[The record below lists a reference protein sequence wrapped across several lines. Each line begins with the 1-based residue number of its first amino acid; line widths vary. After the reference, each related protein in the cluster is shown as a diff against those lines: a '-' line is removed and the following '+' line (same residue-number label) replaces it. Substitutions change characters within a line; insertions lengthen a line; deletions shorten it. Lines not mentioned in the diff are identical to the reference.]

1 MKFWQHLLTKLQ
13 QEQQSVYLLTVIENS
28 GSSPGRKGFKMLVSQ
43 DGFIFGSIGGGIMEF
58 TLVEKIK
65 ELLKLKELPIFF
77 RKQLHQGNGK
87 DKSGMIC
94 SGEQT
99 VIFHPL
105 NSANIL
111 LIKAI
116 INCLQNNQ
124 QKTLSLSPKGIELIE
139 NRISEKYQTVITSV
153 MDWNFKEL
161 IGFKETL
168 YIVGGGHVGLAV
180 SQLFRQLGFHVVVF
194 DNRDNLNTLEVNNF
208 AHEKH
213 VIDYL
218 EIAKHIKQ
226 GNDSY
231 VAIMTNKY
239 TDDKLVLSKIIRNQ
253 HKFIGVL
260 GSKAKLKTMW
270 EVLQKEG
277 FSLDELNQIHAP
289 IGLSI
294 KSQTPEEIA
303 VSIAAEIIMVKNE
316 KL

>member
-1 MKFWQHLLTKLQ
+1 MKFWQQLLQKLRAQ
-13 QEQQSVYLLTVIENS
+13 QYVYLLTVIQNS
-28 GSSPGRKGFKMLVSQ
+28 GSSPGRKGFKMLVAQ
-43 DGFIFGSIGGGIMEF
+43 DGFIFGSVGGGIMEF
-58 TLVEKIK
+58 SLVEEIK
-65 ELLKLKELPIFF
+65 ELFQQEEHPIFYK
-77 RKQLHQGNGK
+77 KQIHQGNGK

-99 VIFHPL
+99 VVFHPL
-105 NSANIL
+105 NSAHISLMEAIL
-111 LIKAI
+111 
-116 INCLQNNQ
+116 NCLQSNQ
-124 QKTLSLSPKGIELIE
+124 QKTVSFSPTGIQLIE
-139 NRISEKYQTVITSV
+139 NGISEKYQAAITSAV
-153 MDWNFKEL
+153 DWSFKEL

-180 SQLFRQLGFHVVVF
+180 SQLFRQLNFHVVVF
-194 DNRDNLNTLEVNNF
+194 DNRDNLNTLEANKF
-208 AHEKH
+208 AHQKH
-213 VIDYL
+213 VIDYA
-218 EIAKHIKQ
+218 EVGKHIKQ

-239 TDDKLVLSKIIRNQ
+239 TDDKLVLSKIIKNQ

-277 FSLDELNQIHAP
+277 VTLEELNQIHAP

-303 VSIAAEIIMVKNE
+303 VSIAAEIIRVKNE
-316 KL
+316 LL

>member
-28 GSSPGRKGFKMLVSQ
+28 GSSPGRKGFKMLVAQ

-58 TLVEKIK
+58 TLVEEIK
-65 ELLKLKELPIFF
+65 ELLTLKELPIFF

-105 NSANIL
+105 NSAHIL
-111 LIKAI
+111 LIETI
-116 INCLQNNQ
+116 LNCLQNNQ
-124 QKTLSLSPKGIELIE
+124 QKTLSLSPTGIELIE
-139 NRISEKYQTVITSV
+139 TRISEKYQTVITSA

-194 DNRDNLNTLEVNNF
+194 DNRDNNVT
-208 AHEKH
+208 
-213 VIDYL
+213 
-218 EIAKHIKQ
+218 
-226 GNDSY
+226 
-231 VAIMTNKY
+231 
-239 TDDKLVLSKIIRNQ
+239 VLRSER
-253 HKFIGVL
+253 
-260 GSKAKLKTMW
+260 
-270 EVLQKEG
+270 
-277 FSLDELNQIHAP
+277 
-289 IGLSI
+289 
-294 KSQTPEEIA
+294 
-303 VSIAAEIIMVKNE
+303 
-316 KL
+316 

>member
-28 GSSPGRKGFKMLVSQ
+28 GSSPGRKGFKMLVAQ

-58 TLVEKIK
+58 TLVEEIK
-65 ELLKLKELPIFF
+65 ELLTLKELPIFF

-105 NSANIL
+105 NSAHIL
-111 LIKAI
+111 LIETI

-124 QKTLSLSPKGIELIE
+124 QKTLSLSPTGIELIE
-139 NRISEKYQTVITSV
+139 NRISEKYQTVITSA

-194 DNRDNLNTLEVNNF
+194 DNRDNLNTLKANNF

-218 EIAKHIKQ
+218 EIEKHIKQ

-316 KL
+316 NL

>member
-28 GSSPGRKGFKMLVSQ
+28 GSSPGRKGFKMLVAQ

-58 TLVEKIK
+58 TLVEEIK
-65 ELLKLKELPIFF
+65 ELLTLKELPIFF

-105 NSANIL
+105 NSAHIL
-111 LIKAI
+111 LIETI

-124 QKTLSLSPKGIELIE
+124 QKTLSLSPTGIELIE
-139 NRISEKYQTVITSV
+139 TRISEKYQTVITSA

-194 DNRDNLNTLEVNNF
+194 DNRDNLNTLEANNY

-218 EIAKHIKQ
+218 EIGKHIKQ

-316 KL
+316 NL

>member
-28 GSSPGRKGFKMLVSQ
+28 GSSPGRKGFKMLVAQ

-65 ELLKLKELPIFF
+65 ELLKLKELQIFF

-105 NSANIL
+105 NSAHIL
-111 LIKAI
+111 LIETI

-124 QKTLSLSPKGIELIE
+124 QKTLSLSPTRIELIE
-139 NRISEKYQTVITSV
+139 NRISERYQTVITSA

-208 AHEKH
+208 ANEKY

-218 EIAKHIKQ
+218 EIGKHITQ

-303 VSIAAEIIMVKNE
+303 VSIAAEIIRVKNE

>member
-28 GSSPGRKGFKMLVSQ
+28 GSSPGRKGFKMLVAQ

-58 TLVEKIK
+58 TLVEEIK
-65 ELLKLKELPIFF
+65 ELLTLKELPIFF
-77 RKQLHQGNGK
+77 KKQLHQGNGK

-105 NSANIL
+105 NSAHIL
-111 LIKAI
+111 LIETI

-124 QKTLSLSPKGIELIE
+124 QKTLSLSPTRIELIE
-139 NRISEKYQTVITSV
+139 NRISERYQTVITSAI
-153 MDWNFKEL
+153 DWNFKEL

-303 VSIAAEIIMVKNE
+303 VSIAAEIIRVKNE
-316 KL
+316 NL

>member
-1 MKFWQHLLTKLQ
+1 MEFWQQLLQKLRAKQ
-13 QEQQSVYLLTVIENS
+13 HVYLLTVIQNL
-28 GSSPGRKGFKMLVSQ
+28 GSSPGRKGFKMLVAQ
-43 DGFIFGSIGGGIMEF
+43 DEFIFGSIGGGIMEF
-58 TLVEKIK
+58 TLVEEIK

-105 NSANIL
+105 NSAHIL
-111 LIKAI
+111 LIETI

-124 QKTLSLSPKGIELIE
+124 QKTLSLSPTGINLIE
-139 NRISEKYQTVITSV
+139 NRISEKYQTVITSA

-180 SQLFRQLGFHVVVF
+180 SQLFKQLDFHVVVF

-213 VIDYL
+213 VINYL

-303 VSIAAEIIMVKNE
+303 VSIAAEIIRMKNE
-316 KL
+316 ML

>member
-28 GSSPGRKGFKMLVSQ
+28 GSSPGRKGFKMLVAQ

-105 NSANIL
+105 NSAHIL
-111 LIKAI
+111 LIETI

-124 QKTLSLSPKGIELIE
+124 QKTLSLSPTGINLIE
-139 NRISEKYQTVITSV
+139 NRISEKYQTVITSA

-194 DNRDNLNTLEVNNF
+194 DNRDDLNTLEVNNF
-208 AHEKH
+208 AHEKY

-218 EIAKHIKQ
+218 EIGKHIKQ

-239 TDDKLVLSKIIRNQ
+239 TDDKLVLSKVIRNK

-270 EVLQKEG
+270 EILQKEG

-303 VSIAAEIIMVKNE
+303 VSIAAEIIRVKNE

>member
-58 TLVEKIK
+58 TLVEEIK
-65 ELLKLKELPIFF
+65 ELLTLKELPIFF

-105 NSANIL
+105 NSAHIL
-111 LIKAI
+111 LIETI

-124 QKTLSLSPKGIELIE
+124 QKTLSLSPTGIELIE
-139 NRISEKYQTVITSV
+139 NRISEKYQTVITSA

-194 DNRDNLNTLEVNNF
+194 DNRDNLNTLKANNF

-218 EIAKHIKQ
+218 EIEKHIKQ

-316 KL
+316 NL

>member
-1 MKFWQHLLTKLQ
+1 MEFWQQLLQKLRAKQ
-13 QEQQSVYLLTVIENS
+13 HVYLLTVIQNL
-28 GSSPGRKGFKMLVSQ
+28 GSSPGRKGFKMLVAQ

-105 NSANIL
+105 NSAHIL
-111 LIKAI
+111 LIETI

-124 QKTLSLSPKGIELIE
+124 QKTLSLSPTRIELIE
-139 NRISEKYQTVITSV
+139 NRISERYQTVITSA

-303 VSIAAEIIMVKNE
+303 VSIAAEIIRVKNE
-316 KL
+316 NL

>member
-1 MKFWQHLLTKLQ
+1 MEFWQQLLQKLRAKQ
-13 QEQQSVYLLTVIENS
+13 HVYLLTVIQNL
-28 GSSPGRKGFKMLVSQ
+28 GSSPGRKGFKMLVAQ
-43 DGFIFGSIGGGIMEF
+43 DGFIFGSVGGGIMEF
-58 TLVEKIK
+58 SLVEEIK
-65 ELLKLKELPIFF
+65 KLLQQEEQPIFF

-99 VIFHPL
+99 VVFHPL
-105 NSANIL
+105 DSTHIS
-111 LIKAI
+111 LIEAI
-116 INCLQNNQ
+116 IINLKSNQ
-124 QKTLSLSPKGIELIE
+124 LKTLSFSPTKIELIE
-139 NRISEKYQTVITSV
+139 KGISEKYQAVITSAL
-153 MDWNFKEL
+153 DWSFKEL

-168 YIVGGGHVGLAV
+168 YIIGGGHVGLAI
-180 SQLFRQLGFHVVVF
+180 SKLFRQLNFHVVIL
-194 DNRDNLNTLEVNNF
+194 DNRDHLNTLEANDF
-208 AHEKH
+208 AHKKQ
-213 VIDYL
+213 VIDY
-218 EIAKHIKQ
+218 EDAEKYIKQ

-277 FSLDELNQIHAP
+277 FSLEELNQIHAP

-303 VSIAAEIIMVKNE
+303 VSVAAEIIRVKNE
-316 KL
+316 LL

>member
-28 GSSPGRKGFKMLVSQ
+28 GSSPGRKGFKMLVAQ
-43 DGFIFGSIGGGIMEF
+43 DKFIFGSIGGGIMEF

-65 ELLKLKELPIFF
+65 ELLTLKELPIFF

-105 NSANIL
+105 NSAHIL
-111 LIKAI
+111 LIETI

-124 QKTLSLSPKGIELIE
+124 QKTLSLSPTGINLIE
-139 NRISEKYQTVITSV
+139 NRISEKYQTVITSA

-194 DNRDNLNTLEVNNF
+194 DNRDNLNTLKANNF

-218 EIAKHIKQ
+218 EIEKHIKQ

-303 VSIAAEIIMVKNE
+303 VSIAAEIIRVKNE

>member
-1 MKFWQHLLTKLQ
+1 
-13 QEQQSVYLLTVIENS
+13 
-28 GSSPGRKGFKMLVSQ
+28 
-43 DGFIFGSIGGGIMEF
+43 
-58 TLVEKIK
+58 
-65 ELLKLKELPIFF
+65 
-77 RKQLHQGNGK
+77 
-87 DKSGMIC
+87 
-94 SGEQT
+94 
-99 VIFHPL
+99 
-105 NSANIL
+105 
-111 LIKAI
+111 
-116 INCLQNNQ
+116 
-124 QKTLSLSPKGIELIE
+124 LIE
-139 NRISEKYQTVITSV
+139 NRISERYQTVITSA

-303 VSIAAEIIMVKNE
+303 VSIAAEIIRVKNE
-316 KL
+316 NL

>member
-1 MKFWQHLLTKLQ
+1 MEFWQQLLQKIRAQ
-13 QEQQSVYLLTVIENS
+13 QHVYLLTVIQNS

-43 DGFIFGSIGGGIMEF
+43 DGFIFGSVGGGIMEF
-58 TLVEKIK
+58 TLVEEIK
-65 ELLKLKELPIFF
+65 ELLQEEERPIFF

-99 VIFHPL
+99 VVFHPL
-105 NSANIL
+105 NSTHISIIEAIL
-111 LIKAI
+111 
-116 INCLQNNQ
+116 NCLQNNQ
-124 QKTLSLSPKGIELIE
+124 QKTLSFSPTGIELIE
-139 NRISEKYQTVITSV
+139 NGISKKHKVAITSV
-153 MDWNFKEL
+153 LNWSFKEL

-180 SQLFRQLGFHVVVF
+180 SQLFRQLNFHVVVF
-194 DNRDNLNTLEVNNF
+194 DNRNHLNTLEENNF

-213 VIDYL
+213 VIDYI
-218 EIAKHIKQ
+218 EVEKHIKE
-226 GNDSY
+226 GNGSY

-239 TDDKLVLSKIIRNQ
+239 TDDKLVLRKIIRKQ

-277 FSLDELNQIHAP
+277 FSLEELNQIHAP

-303 VSIAAEIIMVKNE
+303 VSIAAEIIKVRNE

>member
-1 MKFWQHLLTKLQ
+1 MKFWQQLLQKLRAQ
-13 QEQQSVYLLTVIENS
+13 QYVYLLTVIQNS
-28 GSSPGRKGFKMLVSQ
+28 GSSPGRKGFKMLVAQ
-43 DGFIFGSIGGGIMEF
+43 DGFIFGSVGGGIMEF
-58 TLVEKIK
+58 SLVEEIK
-65 ELLKLKELPIFF
+65 ELFQQEEHPIFYK
-77 RKQLHQGNGK
+77 KQIHQGNGK

-99 VIFHPL
+99 VVFHPL
-105 NSANIL
+105 NSAHISLMEAIL
-111 LIKAI
+111 
-116 INCLQNNQ
+116 NCLQSNQ
-124 QKTLSLSPKGIELIE
+124 QKTVSFSPTGIELIE
-139 NRISEKYQTVITSV
+139 TRISEKYQTVITSA

-218 EIAKHIKQ
+218 EIGKHIKQ

-303 VSIAAEIIMVKNE
+303 VSIAAEIIRVKNE
-316 KL
+316 NL

>member
-28 GSSPGRKGFKMLVSQ
+28 GSSPGRKGFKMLVAQ

-105 NSANIL
+105 NSAHIL
-111 LIKAI
+111 LIETI

-124 QKTLSLSPKGIELIE
+124 QKTLSLSPTGIELIE
-139 NRISEKYQTVITSV
+139 NRISEKYQTVITSA

-194 DNRDNLNTLEVNNF
+194 DNRDDLNTLEVNNF
-208 AHEKH
+208 AHEKY

-218 EIAKHIKQ
+218 EIGKHIKQ

-239 TDDKLVLSKIIRNQ
+239 TDDKLVLSKVIRNK

-270 EVLQKEG
+270 EILQKEG

-303 VSIAAEIIMVKNE
+303 VSIAAEIIRVKNE